1 MVENWDFLEM
11 VFRTLGAFIV
21 LLIMT
26 RLMGRKQLSQLTFFN
41 YITGIALGSIAAN
54 IASQTNIHYLNG
66 LTSLL
71 SWAVLTI
78 LVGYIGLKSSP
89 ARVAVDGQPVVVI
102 KQGEILEGELRK
114 LRLNIDDLSMLLREQ
129 KVFTVKDVE
138 NAVFESNG
146 KLSIMLK
153 EEQQPVTKKDQN
165 ILTVKPSYIPMEL
178 VSDGKVVEK
187 NFLEAGVS
195 LEWLDKQ
202 LSFLDLN
209 LEDTFY
215 VELQKDGTLFV
226 DKREDNIRE

>member
-41 YITGIALGSIAAN
+41 YITGIALGSVAAN

-102 KQGEILEGELRK
+102 KQGKILEGELRK

-138 NAVFESNG
+138 NAVFEPNG

-165 ILTVKPSYIPMEL
+165 ILTVTPSYIPMEL

-215 VELQKDGTLFV
+215 VELQKDGTLYV

>member
-41 YITGIALGSIAAN
+41 YITGIALGSVAAN

-102 KQGEILEGELRK
+102 KQGKILEGELRK

-138 NAVFESNG
+138 NTVFEPNG
-146 KLSIMLK
+146 KLTIMLK

-165 ILTVKPSYIPMEL
+165 ILTVTPSYIPMEL

-215 VELQKDGTLFV
+215 VELQKDGTLYV

>member
-54 IASQTNIHYLNG
+54 IVSQTNIHYLNG

-102 KQGEILEGELRK
+102 KQGKILEGELRK

-138 NAVFESNG
+138 NAVFEPNG

-165 ILTVKPSYIPMEL
+165 ILTVTPSYIPMEL

-215 VELQKDGTLFV
+215 VELQKDGTLYV